1 MAWPIHVAAL
11 ELRSLRLSQCHDKV
25 RPWATNTA
33 VRWDWIVGGSVACV
47 HSVTSPPLPSD
58 LAWLQFHGG
67 QSSDF
72 CIMPLHIDHQNKIL
86 KMRSMAYT
94 QPRRCLWMFVHE
106 TPPCVTLTPGTCSSL
121 AENNLLQVTLWA
133 DMVPT
138 RVRCNGAVGGAPSS
152 LFVEVV
158 AVSTAVVLGD
168 VMECRCVKQGG
179 ETCGWLWMLAGIL
192 HLPLP

>member
-1 MAWPIHVAAL
+1 MRSSRCPGPLWPGRQQVGVLLASIGLRHVDLLAMAWPIHVAAL

-33 VRWDWIVGGSVACV
+33 VRWDWIVGGSVTCV

-94 QPRRCLWMFVHE
+94 QPRRCLWMFAHE

-138 RVRCNGAVGGAPSS
+138 RVHCNGAVGGA
-152 LFVEVV
+152 
-158 AVSTAVVLGD
+158 
-168 VMECRCVKQGG
+168 C
-179 ETCGWLWMLAGIL
+179 LWRLRQC
-192 HLPLP
+192 PLL